1 MKKLLKRK
9 SIIALGLCILLS
21 VNLIGCKGYVL
32 PDSGTTVVSNKP
44 DTETLSECKYQE
56 YKNLTAEEIVS
67 KLSLDEKAAQ
77 MVMPQLGRIS
87 DEQMHEH
94 CYGAVLSKI
103 DTLDYL
109 GWQGV
114 VDSLQTDAVTSD
126 AGIPMIYGQ
135 DDVHGVNYALNTV
148 IFPHNIGMGAAND
161 KELMY
166 KVGQITGEEA
176 LMCHMIWNYSPCVAQ
191 SEDPRWGRTY
201 ESYGADLDI
210 IKNLSTEY
218 TKGLLDAGMIVC
230 AKHFFGDGNV
240 EYGTGEKTMLDMII
254 DRGNATLSDEE
265 IDDLLSVYQALI
277 DTGAQSFMASHS
289 SLNGTKMHENAKY
302 LQYLK
307 NDMGFDGFVCGDW
320 NSVQNTSP
328 ETYYDQVVTSVNAG
342 IDLLME
348 VDDFEEVR
356 GYIVKAVSNGDISED
371 RVNDAATR
379 IIRVKLEA
387 GVFDDPFFE
396 NLKTK
401 ESEPGS
407 KEYRE
412 VAEKLVEESLVLLKN
427 NNNVLPLQK
436 GTKVYITGPAANN
449 AQAQCGGWTIDWN
462 NSPSIDIPG
471 VTTIEKGFLDKADEY
486 GIEVSTDKK
495 KADEADVVLLV
506 VGEQAYAEWNGDTKD
521 LQLCG
526 MLGLDGN
533 KEAIEE
539 AKKLG
544 KPVVACIVAGRQVII
559 SDYYDDWDGVVMCY
573 LPGSEGQGVADVLCG
588 GSDFNGKIPSP
599 WYSSLEQIG
608 TDKPWLEIG
617 YGLTYESK

>member
-1 MKKLLKRK
+1 
-9 SIIALGLCILLS
+9 
-21 VNLIGCKGYVL
+21 
-32 PDSGTTVVSNKP
+32 
-44 DTETLSECKYQE
+44 
-56 YKNLTAEEIVS
+56 
-67 KLSLDEKAAQ
+67 
-77 MVMPQLGRIS
+77 
-87 DEQMHEH
+87 
-94 CYGAVLSKI
+94 
-103 DTLDYL
+103 
-109 GWQGV
+109 
-114 VDSLQTDAVTSD
+114 
-126 AGIPMIYGQ
+126 
-135 DDVHGVNYALNTV
+135 
-148 IFPHNIGMGAAND
+148 
-161 KELMY
+161 
-166 KVGQITGEEA
+166 
-176 LMCHMIWNYSPCVAQ
+176 
-191 SEDPRWGRTY
+191 
-201 ESYGADLDI
+201 
-210 IKNLSTEY
+210 
-218 TKGLLDAGMIVC
+218 
-230 AKHFFGDGNV
+230 
-240 EYGTGEKTMLDMII
+240 
-254 DRGNATLSDEE
+254 
-265 IDDLLSVYQALI
+265 
-277 DTGAQSFMASHS
+277 
-289 SLNGTKMHENAKY
+289 
-302 LQYLK
+302 
-307 NDMGFDGFVCGDW
+307 MGFDGFVCGDW

-486 GIEVSTDKK
+486 GIEVITDKK
-495 KADEADVVLLV
+495 KADEADVVLRV